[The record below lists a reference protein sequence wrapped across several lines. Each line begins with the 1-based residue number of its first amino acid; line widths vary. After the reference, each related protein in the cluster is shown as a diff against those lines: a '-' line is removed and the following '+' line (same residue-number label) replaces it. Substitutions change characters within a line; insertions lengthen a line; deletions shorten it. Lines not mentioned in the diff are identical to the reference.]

1 MSLLSPVSVNL
12 MRALRDPNLAEES
25 ILFILV
31 LEYREIKFRSITH
44 DSSFLFR
51 GGTLEPRPRPDLSL
65 DSFSTPQSYRRV

>member
-1 MSLLSPVSVNL
+1 MSLMSPASVNM

-31 LEYREIKFRSITH
+31 LEYREIKLRSITH

-51 GGTLEPRPRPDLSL
+51 GGTLEPDQSL
-65 DSFSTPQSYRRV
+65 T